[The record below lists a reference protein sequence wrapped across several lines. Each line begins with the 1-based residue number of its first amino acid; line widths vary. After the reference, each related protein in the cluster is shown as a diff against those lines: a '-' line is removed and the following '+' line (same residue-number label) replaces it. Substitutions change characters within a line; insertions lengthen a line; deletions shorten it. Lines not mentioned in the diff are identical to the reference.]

1 MENLIIRQCTYN
13 ELDHVIALQEEWA
26 KDDITY
32 GFTPANKKY
41 LSERLGKYFLVAEV
55 QENII
60 GFVSGVINKAKN
72 MTIFSDGELYIE
84 IEDIYVSSNN
94 RGQGIGNILLNKV
107 LEISKENGVERSLLY
122 SSTKNME
129 SIIKFYKKHDYKT
142 WCIQMFK

>member
-1 MENLIIRQCTYN
+1 MEDLIIRQCTYDDL
-13 ELDHVIALQEEWA
+13 EEVIALQEQWA
-26 KDDITY
+26 KEDITY
-32 GFTPANKKY
+32 GLTPANKEY
-41 LSERLGKYFLVAEV
+41 LFERLGKYFLVAEE

-60 GFVSGVINKAKN
+60 GFVTGVINKAKN

-129 SIIKFYKKHDYKT
+129 SIIKFYKNHHYKT